1 MGAKQS
7 GEHWMTFLLVLVIG
21 ILLIGINVAILM
33 RLHDLQL
40 SLKEDTN
47 SLNKIVSGDSD
58 RQVSNTRVTG

>member
-1 MGAKQS
+1 MGTKQF
-7 GEHWMTFLLVLVIG
+7 GEYCMTFLLLLIVG
-21 ILLIGINVAILM
+21 ILLIGLNGVILM

-58 RQVSNTRVTG
+58 RQVSNTRVTE